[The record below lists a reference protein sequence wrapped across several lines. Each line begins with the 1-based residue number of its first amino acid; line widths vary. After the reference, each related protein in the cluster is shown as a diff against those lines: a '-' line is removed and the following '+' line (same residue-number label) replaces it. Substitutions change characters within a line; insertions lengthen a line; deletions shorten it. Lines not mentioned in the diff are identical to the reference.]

1 MSRTDCFT
9 MSDAQFSPCRTWRYT
24 LTRQWGPLLST
35 VNFLCLNPSIADETT
50 LDPTCRRCVGFAK
63 AWGFGTYVM
72 TNIFGYRST
81 DPKGLLAT
89 DDPVG
94 PENDVAIRRVAFNA
108 SLVVAAWGVHGALN
122 DRGAQVTKMLQE
134 IGVAVF
140 CLGMT
145 KAGHPKHPL
154 YLPKN
159 AKPQLYRGMIL

>member
-24 LTRQWGPLLST
+24 LTRQWADGGT
-35 VNFLCLNPSIADETT
+35 VCFVGLNPSTADEAT

-72 TNIFGYRST
+72 TNIFAYRST
-81 DPKGLLAT
+81 DLKALLAA

-94 PENDVAIRRVAFNA
+94 PENDVAIRRVAFDA
-108 SLVVAAWGVHGALN
+108 GLVVAAWGVHGALN
-122 DRGAQVTKMLQE
+122 ERGAQVTKMLQE

-140 CLGMT
+140 CLGTT

-154 YLPKN
+154 YLPKSV
-159 AKPQLYRGMIL
+159 KPQLYGGMIL